1 MKIQRS
7 FFSKGFSALGF
18 VMVVA
23 TITLVGFVAFRFL
36 DAQDNTEVAM
46 PEPATSQVANLET
59 AEDVDEVTQ
68 ILESAELD
76 SLDAEL
82 DEQFAF

>member
-1 MKIQRS
+1 MRIQRS
-7 FFSKGFSALGF
+7 FFSRGFPALGF

-36 DAQDNTEVAM
+36 DAQDNTEVAT
-46 PEPATSQVANLET
+46 PQPTSSQVANIENT
-59 AEDVDEVTQ
+59 KDVDEVTKV
-68 ILESAELD
+68 LDSAELD